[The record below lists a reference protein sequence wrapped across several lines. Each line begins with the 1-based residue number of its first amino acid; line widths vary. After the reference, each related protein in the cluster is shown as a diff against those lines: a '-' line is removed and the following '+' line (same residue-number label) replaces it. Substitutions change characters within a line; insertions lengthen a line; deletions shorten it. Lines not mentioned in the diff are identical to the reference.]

1 MKKTPKKKNDR
12 TLFIAAV
19 IVFALAVGLFVGSY
33 ARYYTQVSVSGSAMT
48 TAAWDFKVNNETSSL
63 TLDLLASPCTVYN
76 LTSNNKIQPGSF
88 GQCDLTLSAA
98 NSDVDV
104 AYSITFGSLTGMPP
118 SSQFDWSI
126 VPVVSGSEGSAVSGP
141 ATGTITHG
149 QTAVYR
155 IKWGWIYDSSV
166 TTDAYNQYAGTS
178 LTFSGT
184 TVTGWQVQPSERYDS
199 TYNPQPTP

>member
-33 ARYYTQVSVSGSAMT
+33 ARYYTQVSVTGSSMS
-48 TAAWDFKVNNETSSL
+48 TAAWSFTVNDQPSSL

-76 LTSNNKIQPGSF
+76 LVNGKIQPGSF
-88 GQCDLTLSAA
+88 GTCDLTLSAVG
-98 NSDVDV
+98 SDVDV
-104 AYSITFGSLTGMPP
+104 AYEITFGSLTGMPP
-118 SSQFDWSI
+118 STQFDWSI
-126 VPVVSGSEGSAVSGP
+126 VPVVNNVEGSAVTGN
-141 ATGTITHG
+141 ATGTITAG

-155 IKWGWIYDSSV
+155 IKWGWIYNSSS
-166 TTDAYNQYAGTS
+166 TGEYNQYAGQT

-184 TVTGWQVQPSERYDS
+184 TVTGWQVQPSQRYDS